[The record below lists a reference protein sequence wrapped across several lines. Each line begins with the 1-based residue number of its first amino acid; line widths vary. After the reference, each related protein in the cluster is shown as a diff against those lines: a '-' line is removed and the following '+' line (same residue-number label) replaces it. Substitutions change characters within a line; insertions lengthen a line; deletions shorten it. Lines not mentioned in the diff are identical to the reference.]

1 MCDGSRLRARFD
13 ERLPVQSLVEGV
25 GFGWQSVTRAGYTSC
40 TGCRNALHSDIY
52 STMGVPYDA
61 CEGVRRCDPSSV
73 RRCASRFAR

>member
-1 MCDGSRLRARFD
+1 MCDCCRLRVRIG
-13 ERLPVQSLVEGV
+13 ERLPVQSLGDGV

-52 STMGVPYDA
+52 SKTGVPYDA
-61 CEGVRRCDPSSV
+61 CEGVRCCDPPSV